1 MGLMDF
7 IKRSKK
13 PAVGIVVGGH
23 DDDGI
28 ECAGYTSL
36 DRCPEIMTAARRIA
50 ELIGSMTIRL
60 MSNTDNGDVRITNE
74 LSRMIDITPMPNM
87 VRSTW
92 MQSIVMNMLLTGHGN
107 AVVLPHTEAG
117 YLEKLEPIA
126 ANRVNFNPIG
136 WSDYTVQ
143 IDGRTYQPDDV
154 LHFVYNPDPRY
165 AWKGQGAQISLRDVA
180 NNLKQAQATTKGFMA
195 SKWKPSVI
203 VRVDAMTEELSTPE
217 GRKRIIEERMEM
229 EEAGQPWIIPGE
241 QISVDTIK
249 PLTLKDLAISDTV
262 EIDKRMVAA
271 VFGMPPFLLG
281 VGEYDRD
288 AWNSFIQNVVRQ
300 IAQGIA
306 QELTRKLILSP
317 NWYLRF
323 NHLSLMNWDLKTIS
337 EVFCTLGDR
346 GYVDG
351 NEVRDQIGYSPR
363 DGLDELRILENY
375 IPAAMSGQQS
385 KLVGNEN
392 KGGNDDE

>member
-1 MGLMDF
+1 
-7 IKRSKK
+7 
-13 PAVGIVVGGH
+13 
-23 DDDGI
+23 
-28 ECAGYTSL
+28 
-36 DRCPEIMTAARRIA
+36 
-50 ELIGSMTIRL
+50 
-60 MSNTDNGDVRITNE
+60 
-74 LSRMIDITPMPNM
+74 
-87 VRSTW
+87 
-92 MQSIVMNMLLTGHGN
+92 
-107 AVVLPHTEAG
+107 
-117 YLEKLEPIA
+117 
-126 ANRVNFNPIG
+126 
-136 WSDYTVQ
+136 
-143 IDGRTYQPDDV
+143 
-154 LHFVYNPDPRY
+154 
-165 AWKGQGAQISLRDVA
+165 
-180 NNLKQAQATTKGFMA
+180 
-195 SKWKPSVI
+195 
-203 VRVDAMTEELSTPE
+203 
-217 GRKRIIEERMEM
+217 
-229 EEAGQPWIIPGE
+229 
-241 QISVDTIK
+241 
-249 PLTLKDLAISDTV
+249 
-262 EIDKRMVAA
+262 MVAA

-300 IAQGIA
+300 IAHGIA